1 MLLAMGQIKTTKILN
16 KKVTKNQA
24 KAQGL
29 PLLMY
34 GQPNKQ
40 TRVCSRWGA
49 AHYGAVLAVDQIS
62 ILE

>member
-40 TRVCSRWGA
+40 TRVCSR
-49 AHYGAVLAVDQIS
+49 
-62 ILE
+62 